1 MKRPD
6 MKQIDNRGESRFFSA
21 MYRSIFQSVDR
32 KVAIPTNRSRQDTSM
47 NLHQRNELQRA
58 QWQAYLA
65 RQNVSL
71 TDRLMSS
78 PVTFG
83 VCLAVLCVLPVVAVI
98 VCLRG

>member
-21 MYRSIFQSVDR
+21 MYRSIFQSVDT
-32 KVAIPTNRSRQDTSM
+32 KVAIPTNRSRQDGSM
-47 NLHQRNELQRA
+47 SLHKRNEYQQA
-58 QWQAYLA
+58 QWAAYKA

-71 TDRLMSS
+71 ADRVMAS

-83 VCLAVLCVLPVVAVI
+83 ICLAVLCVLPVVAVI
-98 VCLRG
+98 LGLRG